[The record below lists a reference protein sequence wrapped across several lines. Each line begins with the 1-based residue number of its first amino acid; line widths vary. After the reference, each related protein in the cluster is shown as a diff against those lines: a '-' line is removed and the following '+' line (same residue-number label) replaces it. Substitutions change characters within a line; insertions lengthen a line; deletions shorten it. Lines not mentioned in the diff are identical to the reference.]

1 MAILVVTPRRFLDE
15 RGWFSETYNT
25 RKWSTLLGE
34 VSFVQDNESYS
45 RQVGTVRGLHYQ
57 RPPFAQAKVVR
68 CMRGSILD
76 VAVDLRAGSPTYGQA
91 VSFELSASA
100 GQQIFIPIGFAHGF
114 ITLEPDTEIA
124 YKVSQYYAPDHEFG
138 LKWDDPDLAINWPTP
153 PTGAHLSPKDLLLGG
168 FKDFVSP
175 FVYDGVPMALTV
187 MPDNI
192 I

>member
-91 VSFELSASA
+91 VSFELSASG

-153 PTGAHLSPKDLLLGG
+153 PTGVHLSPKDLLLGG

-187 MPDNI
+187 MPENI

>member
-34 VSFVQDNESYS
+34 LSFVQDNESYS

-91 VSFELSASA
+91 VSFELSASG

>member
-91 VSFELSASA
+91 VSFELSASG

-153 PTGAHLSPKDLLLGG
+153 PTGVHLSPKDLLLGG

>member
-76 VAVDLRAGSPTYGQA
+76 VAVDLLAAVALLLHGPLDVLAQQLHLLGHLRHLLRAARLLASGLVEWLVKGLAPRSRVA
-91 VSFELSASA
+91 ELS
-100 GQQIFIPIGFAHGF
+100 G
-114 ITLEPDTEIA
+114 
-124 YKVSQYYAPDHEFG
+124 
-138 LKWDDPDLAINWPTP
+138 W
-153 PTGAHLSPKDLLLGG
+153 
-168 FKDFVSP
+168 
-175 FVYDGVPMALTV
+175 
-187 MPDNI
+187 
-192 I
+192 

>member
-91 VSFELSASA
+91 VSFELSASG

-124 YKVSQYYAPDHEFG
+124 YKVSQYYTPDHEFG

>member
-153 PTGAHLSPKDLLLGG
+153 PTGVHLSPKDLLLGG

-187 MPDNI
+187 MPENI

>member
-1 MAILVVTPRRFLDE
+1 MAILIVTPRRFLDE

-91 VSFELSASA
+91 VSFELSASG

-124 YKVSQYYAPDHEFG
+124 YKVSQYYTPDHEFG

>member
-91 VSFELSASA
+91 VSFELSASG